1 MQDQFMSRAIP
12 ARPIPYSP
20 ITYNTTPRQPQSWRK
35 PAAAPGLTQAQLQ
48 QIVLEQLG

>member
-12 ARPIPYSP
+12 ARPIRYSLNP
-20 ITYNTTPRQPQSWRK
+20 HNTTPRQPQSWRK
-35 PAAAPGLTQAQLQ
+35 PAGSGLTRAQLQ

>member
-1 MQDQFMSRAIP
+1 MQDQFMSRAIS

-20 ITYNTTPRQPQSWRK
+20 TAYETKPRQPQAWRK
-35 PAAAPGLTQAQLQ
+35 PKAPGLTQAQLQ

>member
-1 MQDQFMSRAIP
+1 MQDQFMSRAIH

-20 ITYNTTPRQPQSWRK
+20 NTYNTAPRQPQSWRK
-35 PAAAPGLTQAQLQ
+35 PAAPGLTRAQLQ